1 MTCTSYE
8 AGGEARDTACT
19 PATIFMEWDG
29 LRSLL
34 DMASVHELLHWRY
47 ALRTLI
53 CGGMPLAKVLIGM
66 TLNRQWHQLHF

>member
-47 ALRTLI
+47 ALHTFRSVEE
-53 CGGMPLAKVLIGM
+53 CHWRKYS
-66 TLNRQWHQLHF
+66 